1 MALSIDEEMQGRP
14 LKPSEIRHASGRNLH
29 SLASSMHEFLCKQGA
44 GGHRALQKAP
54 DAAKREASRP
64 SGGSKWELT
73 LMGTTSSDC
82 RWFVPVVRVL

>member
-1 MALSIDEEMQGRP
+1 MTPSIGEEMQGRP
-14 LKPSEIRHASGRNLH
+14 LKPGEIRHASGRNLH

-64 SGGSKWELT
+64 SGGSNWEFDIDGDHQL
-73 LMGTTSSDC
+73 
-82 RWFVPVVRVL
+82 